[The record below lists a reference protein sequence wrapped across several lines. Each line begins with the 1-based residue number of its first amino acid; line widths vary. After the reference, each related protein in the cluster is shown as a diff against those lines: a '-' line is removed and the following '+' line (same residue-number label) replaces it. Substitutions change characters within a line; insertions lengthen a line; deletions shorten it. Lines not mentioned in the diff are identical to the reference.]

1 MNTRILIDNKYRKYL
16 FSLLSLFMITS
27 LSLTNQGISQT
38 APNAEFATLSP
49 GVAANGEITGTGSF
63 NCAGMPDFD
72 YTISGDFAPGD
83 TSVPGPLQPIDNDGG
98 GFETIYGQADAADN
112 IEVEVA
118 GFFGTAGSPI
128 SNTVVTTLDFASPTT
143 PGEFSFLIAD
153 VEQDQVQI
161 CALDENG
168 AVVPVSVINTWFVA
182 AFDADNS
189 DINTIP
195 PTYDPGTGT
204 LVGQEGNG
212 VTQTTYQPDLP
223 DNEAGAGYF
232 TVTTSITQLVL
243 KSQALGIAPDDP
255 SQHFIFAATCQE
267 FDLALIKQAV
277 TPGPYAPGD
286 DVTFNIEVCNQ
297 GNVDAFNV
305 EVTDNIP
312 AGLTLSTSDA
322 NGWMGPLSGPVSIVV
337 PTIPFGGCEIVSI
350 DLTIDAAFM
359 GTSLINNAEISDADD
374 DTDSTN
380 MPPTDVDSTPG
391 DNSQP
396 NDLADDDDLT
406 ETDGGDDE
414 DPEEIII
421 AQVYD
426 LALIKEEVTAGP
438 YSPGDDVTFSITVCN
453 QGTLDAANVEITDNI
468 PAGLTLSGADA
479 NGWLGVA
486 AGPVT
491 LVVPAVAVDGC
502 ETVQIVLTIDPAF
515 MGTSIINNA
524 EISDDDGDDVDSTP
538 GDNSQP
544 DDLADDDDLTETDGG
559 DDEDPEEIIIAQVY
573 DLALIKE
580 EVTVGPYSPG
590 DDVTFSITVCN
601 QGTLDAANVEITD
614 NIPTGLTLSGADANG
629 WVGAAAGPVT
639 LVVPAVAVDDCETV
653 QIVLTIDPAFMG
665 TSIINNAEIS
675 DDDGDDVD
683 STPGDNSQPDDLA
696 DDNDLTETDGGD
708 DEDPEEI
715 IIIPNVYD
723 LALIKEEVSVGPY
736 GPGDEITFT
745 ISVFNQGN
753 IDAGFITIADVI
765 PAGLA
770 LSAADNNGWA
780 GGPTGTVTTVIAG
793 PLVGPTPIT
802 VDIVLTVDA
811 TAPSGILVNNAEIL
825 TDNGDDVDST
835 PGDNSQPNDIADDN
849 DVTETDGGD
858 DEDPEQVEICNCDAT
873 VDAGTMVY
881 PPDSE
886 GCIDDMGSTVTLITT
901 PTGDAVIPAGY
912 IITYVL
918 TINNT
923 FDIIDCSDSPNIVV
937 DEPGW
942 FTIHPVVYDPN
953 TFDPCSSIGTTIFD
967 MEALFASDPCVCGD
981 VDTTGV
987 EQGSYFCCLDMLQVD
1002 MDPMPPLLHD
1012 ANIGLMSKGT
1022 VNMPTSTTRL
1032 SGGEFVEL
1040 QAGFKTMLG
1049 SNFEAFIAP
1058 CAEEGN

>member
-468 PAGLTLSGADA
+468 PTGLTLSGADA

-491 LVVPAVAVDGC
+491 LVVPAVAVDG
-502 ETVQIVLTIDPAF
+502 
-515 MGTSIINNA
+515 
-524 EISDDDGDDVDSTP
+524 
-538 GDNSQP
+538 
-544 DDLADDDDLTETDGG
+544 
-559 DDEDPEEIIIAQVY
+559 
-573 DLALIKE
+573 
-580 EVTVGPYSPG
+580 
-590 DDVTFSITVCN
+590 
-601 QGTLDAANVEITD
+601 
-614 NIPTGLTLSGADANG
+614 
-629 WVGAAAGPVT
+629 
-639 LVVPAVAVDDCETV
+639 CETV